1 MRAKRQGV
9 GAAVVALAPWA
20 WFGIRNLSALF
31 DLVAT
36 GIPVLTVAVAAAIGA
51 YAAVTKRRLLVIGVV
66 SWLVAGT
73 VAVVG
78 PWRPESMPPPVQG
91 FRIVSANVN
100 SKNPTI
106 ERAVA
111 DALAQ
116 DADLVLLIEAG
127 KGKWTPPAEYP
138 TVIRPTYSSQ
148 VILSRLP
155 VRLLDKPQEWPND
168 FRAHR
173 LEVDSPSGRVVVYLA
188 HLKRPHLGPGR
199 ILKIRGQLAA
209 QRREREALLASAR
222 HETAPVVIAGDFNT
236 PDRSRGYRRITGRFR
251 DAMRSRWAGPT
262 YTGTLW
268 KPFLLRIDHVFV
280 PKDWCSA
287 RAVHFTL
294 HGSDHQGLAVDVGRC
309 PVL

>member
-36 GIPVLTVAVAAAIGA
+36 GIPVLAVAVAVAIGV
-51 YAAVTKRRLLVIGVV
+51 YAARRKRRLLVIGVV
-66 SWLVAGT
+66 SWLVAGA

-78 PWRPESMPPPVQG
+78 PWRPESVPPPVRG
-91 FRIVSANVN
+91 FRIVSAHVN

-127 KGKWTPPAEYP
+127 KEKLTPAEYP

-155 VRLLDKPQEWPND
+155 VRLLDKPQEWPDD

-173 LEVDSPSGRVVVYLA
+173 LEVDAPSGRVIVYLA

-199 ILKIRGQLAA
+199 ILKIRGQLRA
-209 QRREREALLASAR
+209 QRRERESLLASAK

-236 PDRSRGYRRITGRFR
+236 PDRSRGYRRIAGRFR
-251 DAMRSRWAGPT
+251 DAIRSRWAGPT
-262 YTGTLW
+262 YIGTPW
-268 KPFLLRIDHVFV
+268 EPFLLRIDHVFV
-280 PKDWCSA
+280 PRGWCSA
-287 RAVHFTL
+287 HAVRFTL
-294 HGSDHQGLAVDVGRC
+294 HGSDHRGLAVDVGPC